1 MHSPETGVAFAFVL
15 RQGSIE
21 KWTNMAADWTNHLL
35 HSLAEQAGTWFVGVV
50 LALLGIFSGK
60 LVETIKFALNRA
72 DLRTKYYEQLARDLS
87 RFVFAVNRLYYVYY
101 GTEWDEDEGQGAIAE
116 MYNESM
122 NELCS
127 QEYVYMS
134 WLHRFWTKSMLEAFA
149 ATMQRVREVD
159 AVVIRLEQAEKKE
172 ISAEIKS
179 AKAELGTAFE
189 GLRRAAND
197 FLVHAFGRE
206 PLELTSKP
214 RSDAG
219 LRSAAPTPD

>member
-1 MHSPETGVAFAFVL
+1 MTG
-15 RQGSIE
+15 
-21 KWTNMAADWTNHLL
+21 DWTNHLL
-35 HSLAEQAGTWFVGVV
+35 HSLADQAGTWFVGVV

-60 LVETIKFALNRA
+60 LVETVKFALNRA
-72 DLRTKYYEQLARDLS
+72 DLRTKYYQQLARDLS
-87 RFVFAVNRLYYVYY
+87 RFVFAVNRLHYVYY

-134 WLHRFWTKSMLEAFA
+134 WLNRFWTKKMLEAFA

-159 AVVIRLEQAEKKE
+159 AVVIRLGHAEKTKDPTQIE
-172 ISAEIKS
+172 S

-189 GLRRAAND
+189 GLRRATDD

-206 PLELTSKP
+206 PHELHQ
-214 RSDAG
+214 SD
-219 LRSAAPTPD
+219 S